1 MTTGGMGTMGYSIPA
16 AIGAKLVFP
25 ERQTVAVCGDGAFQ
39 MSMNELATM
48 RNNDVDLKIILV
60 RNRYL
65 GLVREYQ
72 HYKYDSHYEGV
83 KLSDWPDYGKI
94 ADAYGLPYAEC
105 SSNDELDEK
114 LDWLLEGEGARL
126 LVCDV
131 DSEDN
136 VK

>member
-1 MTTGGMGTMGYSIPA
+1 M
-16 AIGAKLVFP
+16 
-25 ERQTVAVCGDGAFQ
+25 TVAVCGDGAFQ
-39 MSMNELATM
+39 MAMNELATM
-48 RNNDVDLKIILV
+48 RNNDVDIRILLV

-72 HYKYDSHYEGV
+72 HKNYNSHYEGV
-83 KLSDWPDYGKI
+83 RLSDWPDYGKI
-94 ADAYGLPYAEC
+94 AEAYGLPYSVC

-114 LDWLLEGEGARL
+114 LDWLIEGNGARL

-131 DSEDN
+131 DGENN